1 MVLPGSDALQEIF
14 ATLSRNRLRTALTA
28 LSVAWGMLMLVVL
41 LGAGRGLAKGAA
53 YEFRDDAINSLFL
66 YSGKTSRPFAGRG
79 PGRELKLMNDDYQA
93 LLRNFPNID

>member
-53 YEFRDDAINSLFL
+53 YEFRDDAVNSLWL
-66 YSGKTSRPFAGRG
+66 YAGKTSRPFAGRG
-79 PGRELKLMNDDYQA
+79 PDG
-93 LLRNFPNID
+93 IH